1 VCSGVWSQRV
11 PARFV
16 VSAPGPRDGFLNW
29 ISGKRGISDTKTAT
43 STTKDQSIILTAK
56 KFRQHTPFSNSLTRF
71 RAAYRACVRQASVG
85 ESASSR

>member
-11 PARFV
+11 PARLL
-16 VSAPGPRDGFLNW
+16 SALRALATDFSIGFLEKGAFL
-29 ISGKRGISDTKTAT
+29 IQKQYT
-43 STTKDQSIILTAK
+43 STTKDQSIMLTAK
-56 KFRQHTPFSNSLTRF
+56 KFRQHTPFSNSFTRF